1 MLDIRRNFFTER
13 VVRHW
18 HRLPGEAANNL
29 SLKAFKAW
37 VDGALGNMIW
47 WVAALP
53 MVEGWN

>member
-1 MLDIRRNFFTER
+1 MSGKFFTER

-18 HRLPGEAANNL
+18 HRLPGEAVNNL